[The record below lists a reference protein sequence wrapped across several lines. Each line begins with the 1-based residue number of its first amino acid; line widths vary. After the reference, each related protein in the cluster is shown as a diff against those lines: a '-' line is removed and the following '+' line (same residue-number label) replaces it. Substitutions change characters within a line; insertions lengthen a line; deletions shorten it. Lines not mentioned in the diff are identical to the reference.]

1 MSRPNQGKSFIVST
15 EDLENVGGTG
25 GLDETAVNALIA
37 TALADYAKKADVYT
51 KAESDDKFQPKA

>member
-15 EDLENVGGTG
+15 EDLEETG
-25 GLDETAVNALIA
+25 GLTQAQVQTLIT

-51 KAESDDKFQPKA
+51 KAESDDKYQPKA